1 MYLLDLAKFT
11 LRDNVNFSEITDTEI
26 TRVINDQQFQD
37 LNIRGAEVF
46 YLIDAMK
53 NLQHILTTTS
63 DAAAQFKSNC
73 STFISRVCD
82 LSFEDYDET
91 EVNLFSDLL
100 YYHTL
105 YFELVAKF
113 PESLMMADIADLE
126 TKIELYEE
134 YVTVHDAIWLSVESL
149 KIMLLQLYNINF
161 SLLEDKSKPMA
172 IINSMNS
179 TMDERR
185 NLQYRTIGNI
195 KVEQ

>member
-11 LRDNVNFSEITDTEI
+11 LRDNINFSEITDTEI
-26 TRVINDQQFQD
+26 TKVINDQQFQD
-37 LNIRGAEVF
+37 LNIKGAEVF

-53 NLQHILTTTS
+53 NLQHILSATES
-63 DAAAQFKSNC
+63 AAAQFKSNC
-73 STFISRVCD
+73 AIFIARVCN
-82 LSFEDYDET
+82 LSFQDYNET

-105 YFELVAKF
+105 YFELVVKF
-113 PESLMMADIADLE
+113 PESLMMRDIADLE
-126 TKIELYEE
+126 TKIDLYEE
-134 YVTVHDAIWLSVESL
+134 YVTTHDAIWLSVESL

-161 SLLEDKSKPMA
+161 SLLEDKSKPMT

-179 TMDERR
+179 TIEERR

>member
-11 LRDNVNFSEITDTEI
+11 LRDNINFSEITDTEI
-26 TRVINDQQFQD
+26 TKVINDQQFQD
-37 LNIRGAEVF
+37 LNIKGAEVF

-53 NLQHILTTTS
+53 NLQHILSATES
-63 DAAAQFKSNC
+63 AAAQFKSNC
-73 STFISRVCD
+73 ATFIARVCN
-82 LSFEDYDET
+82 LSFQDYNET

-105 YFELVAKF
+105 YFELVVKF
-113 PESLMMADIADLE
+113 PESLMMRDIADLE
-126 TKIELYEE
+126 TKINLYEE
-134 YVTVHDAIWLSVESL
+134 YVTTHDAIWLSVESL

-161 SLLEDKSKPMA
+161 SLLEDKSKPMT
-172 IINSMNS
+172 IINNMNS
-179 TMDERR
+179 TIEERR